1 MIKSTKIA
9 VDAMGGDFGPESTV
23 IASCRYVQNNPDVS
37 IALYGDST
45 TIKKYISDS
54 IKNISV
60 HHCDKSI
67 KMSDGL
73 LATLKR
79 YMQSSLGKS
88 VEAQITQ
95 NADVT
100 VSAANTGSLMA
111 VSKRILNTIP
121 GIERPAIVS
130 SFPTKTD
137 KNTWLLDL
145 GANIEC
151 DMLNMMQFAMMGT
164 YVAICQGI
172 SQPRVA
178 ILNIGHEPHKGN
190 RLIKQSDALF
200 KKLPINYIGY
210 IEPTQIYNDFADVVV
225 CDGFSGNILLKSCE
239 GTSRFL
245 KYVYNE
251 TFKSSILGRL
261 TAYLMKTQ
269 LKTRL
274 RYIDPKF
281 RNGAVLMGLNGIVV
295 KSHGSACAEAF
306 YNAIELAHRSLSMP
320 QKISFQDYYQSNFK
334 ELNAVL
340 QD

>member
-1 MIKSTKIA
+1 MIKTTKIA
-9 VDAMGGDFGPESTV
+9 IDAMGGDFGPESTV
-23 IASCRYVQNNPDVS
+23 IAACRYVQNNPDVS
-37 IALYGDST
+37 IILYGDKNV
-45 TIKKYISDS
+45 IQRYMSDS
-54 IKNISV
+54 IKNITIE
-60 HHCDKSI
+60 HCKKSI
-67 KMSDGL
+67 KMTDGL

-79 YMQSSLGKS
+79 YMHSSLGKS
-88 VEAQITQ
+88 VEAQIKHS
-95 NADVT
+95 ADVT

-111 VSKRILNTIP
+111 VSKRILDTIP

-164 YVAICQGI
+164 YVSIGQGI

-190 RLIKQSDALF
+190 KLIKQSDAMF

-210 IEPTQIYNDFADVVV
+210 IEPTQIYSDIADVIV

-239 GTSRFL
+239 GTSKFL
-245 KYVYNE
+245 KFVYSE
-251 TFKSSILGRL
+251 TFKSSLMGRI

-281 RNGAVLMGLNGIVV
+281 RNGAVLMGLNGMVV

-306 YNAIELAHRSLSMP
+306 YNAIQLAHKSVTLP
-320 QKISFQDYYQSNFK
+320 QKMSFKEYYQSNFQ
-334 ELNAVL
+334 ELHAVL